1 MMKYRVTLTEQE
13 RDDLKKLVSTG
24 KGAARK
30 LLHAR
35 ILLLTDKG
43 DHGQQRTDDEITD
56 ALGISRST
64 IYRVRERFVEDSL
77 AAALVPRK
85 MPRRPD
91 KVKIQGE
98 AEKKLIALACSDP
111 PEGRCRWTMELLA
124 DRIVQ
129 LGMVEKIS
137 QETVRLALKKRHS
150 LGASEDVV
158 HSSEGQRGFRLAH
171 GRRTANVPTAV

>member
-1 MMKYRVTLTEQE
+1 MVKYRVTLTEQE
-13 RDDLKKLVSTG
+13 RDALKKTMSAG

-35 ILLLTDKG
+35 ILLLTDMG
-43 DHGQQRTDDEITD
+43 EHGCHRSDEEITD
-56 ALGISRST
+56 ALEVGRST
-64 IYRVRERFVEDSL
+64 IYRVRERFVENGL
-77 AAALVPRK
+77 EAALVPRK

-91 KVKIQGE
+91 KIKIQGE

-129 LGMVEKIS
+129 LGVVEDVS
-137 QETVRLALKKRHS
+137 QETVRRALKKMTSTWNR
-150 LGASEDVV
+150 
-158 HSSEGQRGFRLAH
+158 
-171 GRRTANVPTAV
+171 

>member
-1 MMKYRVTLTEQE
+1 VVKYRVTLTEEE
-13 RDDLKKLVSTG
+13 REALKKLVSTG

-35 ILLLTDKG
+35 VLLLTDQG
-43 DHGQQRTDDEITD
+43 EHGQHRSDEELTD
-56 ALGISRST
+56 ALGVSRST
-64 IYRVRERFVEDSL
+64 VYRVRERFVEDSL
-77 AAALVPRK
+77 EAALVPRK

-91 KVKIQGE
+91 KIKIQGE

-129 LGMVEKIS
+129 LGVVEEIS
-137 QETVRLALKKRHS
+137 QETVRLALKKMTS
-150 LGASEDVV
+150 AWSK
-158 HSSEGQRGFRLAH
+158 
-171 GRRTANVPTAV
+171 

>member
-1 MMKYRVTLTEQE
+1 MVKYRVTLTEEE
-13 RDDLKKLVSTG
+13 RDALKKMASVG

-35 ILLLTDKG
+35 ILLLTDQG
-43 DHGQQRTDDEITD
+43 EYGQHRSDDEITD
-56 ALGISRST
+56 ALYVGRST
-64 IYRVRERFVEDSL
+64 IHRVRERFVENGL
-77 AAALVPRK
+77 EAALVPRD

-91 KVKIQGE
+91 KIKIQGE

-129 LGMVEKIS
+129 VGAVETVS
-137 QETVRLALKKRHS
+137 QETVRRALKKTTSTWSR
-150 LGASEDVV
+150 
-158 HSSEGQRGFRLAH
+158 
-171 GRRTANVPTAV
+171 

>member
-1 MMKYRVTLTEQE
+1 MVKYRVTLMEQE
-13 RDDLKKLVSTG
+13 REALKRLVCVG

-35 ILLLTDKG
+35 ILLLTDQG
-43 DHGQQRTDDEITD
+43 EHGQNRSDDQITD
-56 ALGISRST
+56 ALGVSRST

-85 MPRRPD
+85 MPKRPG
-91 KVKIQGE
+91 KLKIQGDT
-98 AEKKLIALACSDP
+98 EKKLIALACSDP

-129 LGMVEKIS
+129 LGVVEKIS
-137 QETVRLALKKRHS
+137 QESVRLALKKMTFAWS
-150 LGASEDVV
+150 K
-158 HSSEGQRGFRLAH
+158 
-171 GRRTANVPTAV
+171 

>member
-1 MMKYRVTLTEQE
+1 MVKYRVTLTEQE
-13 RDDLKKLVSTG
+13 RDDLKRMVSAG

-35 ILLLTDKG
+35 ILLLTDMG
-43 DHGQQRTDDEITD
+43 EHGRHRSDEEITG
-56 ALGISRST
+56 ALSVGRST
-64 IYRVRERFVEDSL
+64 IYRVRERFVENGL
-77 AAALVPRK
+77 EAALLPRK

-111 PEGRCRWTMELLA
+111 PQGRCRWTMELLA

-129 LGMVEKIS
+129 LGVVEEVS
-137 QETVRLALKKRHS
+137 QETVRRALKKTTSTWNR
-150 LGASEDVV
+150 
-158 HSSEGQRGFRLAH
+158 
-171 GRRTANVPTAV
+171 

>member
-1 MMKYRVTLTEQE
+1 MVKYRVTLSEQE
-13 RDDLKKLVSTG
+13 REGLKKIVSAG

-35 ILLLTDKG
+35 ILLLADMG
-43 DHGQQRTDDEITD
+43 AYGQHRSDDEITE
-56 ALGISRST
+56 ALDVSRST

-77 AAALVPRK
+77 EAALVPRK

-91 KVKIQGE
+91 KIKIQGE
-98 AEKKLIALACSDP
+98 AETKLIALACSDP

-129 LGMVEKIS
+129 LGMLAKVS
-137 QETVRLALKKRHS
+137 QETVRQALKKMTS
-150 LGASEDVV
+150 TWSK
-158 HSSEGQRGFRLAH
+158 
-171 GRRTANVPTAV
+171 

>member
-1 MMKYRVTLTEQE
+1 MMRYRVTLTEQE
-13 RDDLKKLVSTG
+13 RGALKKMVSAG

-35 ILLLTDKG
+35 ILLLTDMG
-43 DHGQQRTDDEITD
+43 EHRRQRSDEEITD
-56 ALGISRST
+56 ALEVGRST
-64 IYRVRERFVEDSL
+64 IYRLRERFVENGL

-91 KVKIQGE
+91 KIKIQGE

-129 LGMVEKIS
+129 LGVVEEVS
-137 QETVRLALKKRHS
+137 QETVRRALKKMTSTWNR
-150 LGASEDVV
+150 
-158 HSSEGQRGFRLAH
+158 
-171 GRRTANVPTAV
+171 

>member
-1 MMKYRVTLTEQE
+1 VVKYRVTLTEQE
-13 RDDLKKLVSTG
+13 REALKKLVSAG

-35 ILLLTDKG
+35 ILLLTDQG
-43 DHGQQRTDDEITD
+43 EHGRHRSDDEITA
-56 ALGISRST
+56 ALGASRST

-77 AAALVPRK
+77 EAALRPRK
-85 MPRRPD
+85 MPKRPN

-129 LGMVEKIS
+129 LGVVEKVS
-137 QETVRLALKKRHS
+137 QESVRLALKKMTF
-150 LGASEDVV
+150 AW
-158 HSSEGQRGFRLAH
+158 
-171 GRRTANVPTAV
+171 NK